1 MTEIE
6 TILNYGFR
14 NRNLLQNALIHKS
27 FNEGSKKDLPDN
39 EKLEFLG
46 DSVINLV
53 VTEALYKRF
62 TTWNE
67 GDLSKLKAH
76 LVSSSF
82 LYDLAVTLGLNQ
94 FLVLGK
100 GEEKNDG
107 RQNPKIIACLFEAV
121 VGAIYLDCN
130 FRVTSQT
137 VLPLFEPFL
146 ANLQDCESR
155 INDYKSELQE
165 LVQRHHTQLP
175 TYRLVAQEG
184 RPPTITF
191 TVAVMLGDHELARG
205 KGRNK
210 RQAEQV
216 AASNALGELNKE
228 QDYQQIS
235 DVFFVTSDQ

>member
-1 MTEIE
+1 
-6 TILNYGFR
+6 
-14 NRNLLQNALIHKS
+14 
-27 FNEGSKKDLPDN
+27 
-39 EKLEFLG
+39 
-46 DSVINLV
+46 V

-62 TTWNE
+62 TAWNE

-121 VGAIYLDCN
+121 VGAIYLDSD

-146 ANLQDCESR
+146 GNLQDCESR

-175 TYRLVAQEG
+175 TYRIVSQEG

-205 KGRNK
+205 SGRNK

-216 AASNALGELNKE
+216 AASNALGELNKDQE
-228 QDYQQIS
+228 YQQIS
-235 DVFFVTSDQ
+235 DVFFVTSDL